1 MTNLADITD
10 YLNNVLQ
17 VADFEDASLNGL
29 QVQGPDDTKKIGFAV
44 DACLATFKKA
54 AKEKCQ
60 LLIVH
65 HGILWGDKRKALT
78 GQHFERIQA
87 LISGSVGLYA
97 VHLPLDAHQR
107 YGNNAELARITG
119 VKNLKPFG
127 SDKYGKAIGW
137 MGKLKRQGTLTE
149 IAQLLKATLRAECV
163 VHPFGR
169 KEDVKIA
176 TIGIVAGFGSSCVP
190 EAAQLGLDLFLTGE
204 FPHSSFHVAKE
215 AGLSVIAAGHY
226 ITETLGLR
234 ALMPL
239 LEKRFKVQTVFL
251 DEPTGL

>member
-1 MTNLADITD
+1 MAKLADLIE
-10 YLNNVLQ
+10 YLDNVLQ

-29 QVQGPDDTKKIGFAV
+29 QVQGPEDVKRIGFAV
-44 DACLATFKKA
+44 DACLATFKQA
-54 AKEKCQ
+54 AEKKCQ

-78 GQHFERIQA
+78 DQHFERIQA

-127 SDKYGKAIGW
+127 DYNGKPIGW
-137 MGKLKRQGTLTE
+137 TGKLKRQATLND

-169 KEDVKIA
+169 KEDEKID
-176 TIGIVAGFGSSCVP
+176 TIGIVSGFGSSCVP
-190 EAAQLGLDLFLTGE
+190 EAAKLGLDLFLTGE

-239 LEKRFKVQTVFL
+239 LEKRFKVKTVFL

>member
-1 MTNLADITD
+1 MAELANISD

-17 VADFEDASLNGL
+17 VADFEDSSLNGL
-29 QVQGPDDTKKIGFAV
+29 QVQGPEEIKKIGFAV

-54 AKEKCQ
+54 TKEECQ

-65 HGILWGDKRKALT
+65 HGILWGDKRRALT
-78 GQHFERIQA
+78 GQHFKRIQA
-87 LISGSVGLYA
+87 LISGGVGLYA
-97 VHLPLDAHQR
+97 AHLPLDAHQR
-107 YGNNAELARITG
+107 YGNNAELARILG

-127 SDKYGKAIGW
+127 IYKGGKFLGL
-137 MGKLKRQGTLTE
+137 MGKLKRQGTLNE
-149 IAQLLKATLRAECV
+149 IAQLLNATLRAECII
-163 VHPFGR
+163 HPFGR
-169 KEDVKIA
+169 KEDEKVA
-176 TIGIVAGFGSSCVP
+176 TIGIIAGFGSICVP
-190 EAAQLGLDLFLTGE
+190 EATQRGLDLFLTGE

-226 ITETLGLR
+226 TTETLGLR

-239 LEKRFKVQTVFL
+239 LEKRFKVETVFL

>member
-1 MTNLADITD
+1 MAKLAEITE
-10 YLNNVLQ
+10 YLDTVLQ
-17 VADFEDASLNGL
+17 VADYEDASLNGL
-29 QVQGPDDTKKIGFAV
+29 QVQGPVDIKKIGFAV
-44 DACLATFKKA
+44 DACLATFKQA
-54 AKEKCQ
+54 AEKKCQ
-60 LLIVH
+60 LLVVH

-78 GQHFERIQA
+78 GQHFERVKA
-87 LISGSVGLYA
+87 LVSGDVGLYA
-97 VHLPLDAHQR
+97 AHLPLDAHPR

-127 SDKYGKAIGW
+127 KHKEGKPIGW
-137 MGKLKRQGTLTE
+137 SGKLKRQATLTE
-149 IAQLLKATLRAECV
+149 MSQLLKATLRAECV

-169 KEDVKIA
+169 KDDEKVA
-176 TIGIVAGFGSSCVP
+176 TVAIVAGFGSSCVP

-204 FPHSSFHVAKE
+204 FPHGSFHVAKE
-215 AGLSVIAAGHY
+215 ANLSVIAAGHY

-239 LEKRFKVQTVFL
+239 LEKRFKVKTVFL